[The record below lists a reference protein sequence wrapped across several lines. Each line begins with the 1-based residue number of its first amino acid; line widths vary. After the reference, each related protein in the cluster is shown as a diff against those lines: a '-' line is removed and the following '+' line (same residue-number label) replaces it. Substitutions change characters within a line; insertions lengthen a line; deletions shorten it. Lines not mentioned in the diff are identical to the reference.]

1 YIRAQSDIEPEPKED
16 TKILESYLERAIK
29 MMSITP
35 EEKEPVQPVINLT
48 VPRDNMEK
56 ADIVKALA
64 DAVKEI
70 TLEPAVI
77 TVTNEVNPTPVT
89 IENEVVAGEVVVNVP
104 EQPPA
109 KVDVNVNIEQVDTMH
124 TEYNRDKNGQIISAD
139 TEVEND
145 G

>member
-1 YIRAQSDIEPEPKED
+1 
-16 TKILESYLERAIK
+16 

-109 KVDVNVNIEQVDTMH
+109 KVDVNVNIEQVDSMH
-124 TEYNRDKNGQIISAD
+124 TEYNRDKNGRIISAD